1 MNDKPIISFGELTK
15 PATVLI
21 EKISDAVGGLFK
33 PYQIIR
39 VAKAEAEADQ
49 IRTESQIQVTDLH
62 KRAMR
67 RFLEEEAKKQSN
79 MESITAKA
87 LPLLEEKSSPQNV
100 EDDWITNFFDKSRI
114 VSDADMQQLWS
125 KVLAGEANA
134 PGKFS
139 KRTVNLLAELDK
151 RDAEL
156 FTELCGFDWVIG
168 KVPVPLV
175 FDHRAELYNSH
186 RIYFSN
192 LVHLEALG
200 LIRFDSLGGLGGHQ
214 CEQLPK
220 TFTVCYY
227 GRPVELTFPKDADN
241 ALDVGLVLLT
251 HAGHELSYICG
262 SKPVEGFFEF
272 VCQRWESQSLIPK
285 KDTESGTPAVS

>member
-1 MNDKPIISFGELTK
+1 MNDKAIISFGELTK

-79 MESITAKA
+79 MECITAKA
-87 LPLLEEKSSPQNV
+87 LPLLEEKSLPQNV

-114 VSDADMQQLWS
+114 VSDTDMQKLWS
-125 KVLAGEANA
+125 RVLAGEANA
-134 PGKFS
+134 PGTFS
-139 KRTVNLLAELDK
+139 KRTVNLLADLDK

-156 FTELCGFDWVIG
+156 FTNLCGFGWVFG
-168 KVPVPLV
+168 NVVPLV
-175 FDHRAELYNSH
+175 FDVQHEFYNRH
-186 RIYFSN
+186 GINFST
-192 LVHLEALG
+192 LSHLETLG
-200 LIRFDSLGGLGGHQ
+200 LIQFDNITGYVSTK
-214 CEQLPK
+214 LPK
-220 TFTVCYY
+220 SITLSYY
-227 GRPVELTFPKDADN
+227 GTPVELTLPDYAQN
-241 ALDVGLVLLT
+241 QLSLGRTLLT
-251 HAGHELSYICG
+251 RAGQELACVCG

-272 VCQRWESQSLIPK
+272 VCKRWESHSLIPK
-285 KDTESGTPAVS
+285 RESESGTPTVS